1 MFFEERFFSLR
12 SEEAEEQEP
21 YSTEAIED
29 RRIDQKR
36 DGSDSSTEATFFHRC
51 WWNSDVRKGR
61 VGPK

>member
-21 YSTEAIED
+21 YSTQAIED

-36 DGSDSSTEATFFHRC
+36 DGSDSSTEATFFHLC
-51 WWNSDVRKGR
+51 
-61 VGPK
+61 